1 MSGGTVRPF
10 HADAVVST
18 WGVVICDSSS
28 GLSDSSPNWYVDRWL
43 PTLVAAFELY
53 QEDEVGVRRIEDGGN
68 KYARIVLF
76 QTHLTAGSR
85 PPPEPDRP
93 PVPGQPGYV
102 NSTGIISEPTIAVNK
117 AGALGGSVKSLTG
130 TNALPQDPFSQMFAA
145 RSRAAA
151 RFVSALPTGSGDKD
165 AAKRA
170 AETTTMPPAQRTKVE
185 DVSAGTATKARVS
198 ADSML
203 RAGLAP
209 PVPPDVHPMETT
221 TPTQPQEGEHL
232 STSDPPV
239 RSDPPTSHSAVPDC
253 DGKSGV
259 APVAVKDEP
268 VEVSPDSALTHVS
281 LGPED
286 GGTERPVPL
295 VAWTM
300 DLLGMDP

>member
-1 MSGGTVRPF
+1 
-10 HADAVVST
+10 
-18 WGVVICDSSS
+18 
-28 GLSDSSPNWYVDRWL
+28 VDRWL